1 MCWASSSPQQSYP
14 LDRPTGLPHP
24 PLAGRVEL
32 RPRRHRL
39 VISDHLPP
47 FNSNGSDGLADTL
60 SLTANRS
67 PARHRSRI
75 LIADAHPIVRIGLH
89 TLLSCEQD
97 LEVVGEV
104 DRSDQVESAMAT
116 LAPDLLIL
124 DMRMLGPD
132 ALGATR
138 QLIGRYP
145 EVAILVLTACDGQ
158 ELIFGLLEAGVTGYA
173 LKEESPT
180 SLLFAI
186 RAVAGGQTWLSSRV
200 ARMLV
205 SKAVATWGPAAV
217 SQDLSTLTEREQ
229 EVLAL
234 IGRGLSNQEIAE
246 VLCVACGTVR
256 SHIKRVYDK
265 MDLGGRSQAMRYA
278 MTHGLVSVPPAE

>member
-14 LDRPTGLPHP
+14 LDRPSGLPHS

-32 RPRRHRL
+32 RPRPPRL

-47 FNSNGSDGLADTL
+47 FISNGSDELADDL
-60 SLTANRS
+60 SPGSNRS
-67 PARHRSRI
+67 VDRHHIRI
-75 LIADAHPIVRIGLH
+75 LIADDQPLIRIGLH

-104 DRSDQVESAMAT
+104 DRSDEVESAMAT

-124 DMRMLGPD
+124 DVRMLGLD

-145 EVAILVLTACDGQ
+145 EVAILVLSACDDQG
-158 ELIFGLLEAGVTGYA
+158 LIFGLLEAGVTGYA

-205 SKAVATWGPAAV
+205 SKAVATWGPPTV
-217 SQDLSTLTEREQ
+217 SQDLAALTEREQ

-246 VLCVACGTVR
+246 VLCIACGTVR

-278 MTHGLVSVPPAE
+278 MTHGLVSVPPEE